1 MKEFFRSK
9 SFKILL
15 ATICIVVGVS
25 LITFQYSDN
34 FINSIWGALTSPIQ
48 KFTTGVSDSAGKLF
62 ETEKTAQTYESEIS
76 ALQNEIQKLREQLVN
91 YTELENENKKYE
103 KYLEIK
109 KSNESLKFSPA
120 TVVAR
125 DTNDNFYGFMINQGS
140 SSGISVNDPVI
151 TQKGLIGRVV
161 SVNLTSAKVATILSP
176 DCCVGAADRET
187 QDSGVITGNV
197 TLADQNLT
205 RLSYVPAQ
213 TTMKTDGLVVTTGL
227 GGIYPRNLIVGRVCE
242 LKNDEFD
249 SSRYAI
255 IEPFED
261 IRVVRDVLVVTSFQ
275 GKGNIETKSIKDLLP
290 KDTTSTETSEN
301 NETSNTTTV
310 ATSDLK
316 VTRKKREG

>member
-48 KFTTGVSDSAGKLF
+48 KFTTGVSDSAG
-62 ETEKTAQTYESEIS
+62 
-76 ALQNEIQKLREQLVN
+76 
-91 YTELENENKKYE
+91 
-103 KYLEIK
+103 
-109 KSNESLKFSPA
+109 
-120 TVVAR
+120 
-125 DTNDNFYGFMINQGS
+125 NDNFYGFMINQGS